1 MALAVSRSIC
11 DRRDTARRTLN
22 ERSRCTVIAQSI
34 DTNNDMTTGFAQRV
48 FAWTCVLSGV
58 TASNPRQASRATP
71 PASEHGD
78 AANAA
83 DAIRSPGR
91 GPTLWLAVSL
101 SMGSAI
107 ALGLA
112 RFSYALLLPPMKID
126 LGWSFAQAGAMNTAN
141 ALGYLLGAL
150 AFPRLSR
157 RWSAGT
163 LFVGGCIATAVLMA
177 ITGVLSDT
185 GALLVQRVATGIAS
199 AFIFVSGGVLAARL
213 ATSRPRDAGL
223 VLGLYYGG
231 TGWGIVASALLVP
244 VSLASFTLVHRTHD
258 WQMAW
263 FALAVA
269 CVALSLVA
277 ARAARRIDR
286 QHVIRTG
293 TGDATAAAPRATPML
308 RYAFA
313 LAGYGL
319 FGVGYIGYMTFII
332 ALLRNGGM
340 SEGVVTG
347 FYLLLGVATIVSA
360 RIWSKLLDRM
370 RGGQALALLNALLA
384 LATLL
389 PAIVA
394 HPAVAFAS
402 GVLFG
407 ATFLSAV
414 ASTTA
419 FVRHNL
425 PAAHWGRGISAFT
438 IVFAFG
444 QIVGPTVIG
453 LVSDGVGLER
463 GLIYSACLLAAGA
476 VLAALQTSLSQTP
489 IR

>member
-1 MALAVSRSIC
+1 
-11 DRRDTARRTLN
+11 
-22 ERSRCTVIAQSI
+22 
-34 DTNNDMTTGFAQRV
+34 MTTGFARRA
-48 FAWTCVLSGV
+48 FSWTHISLTDLIERGERRTRDEASSGD
-58 TASNPRQASRATP
+58 ASRA
-71 PASEHGD
+71 ARD
-78 AANAA
+78 A
-83 DAIRSPGR
+83 RFPRRGR
-91 GPTLWLAVSL
+91 TLWLAISL

-112 RFSYALLLPPMKID
+112 RFSYALLLPSMKTD

-157 RWSAGT
+157 RWPAGT
-163 LFVGGCIATAVLMA
+163 LFVGGCIATALLMA
-177 ITGVLSDT
+177 ATGMLSDT
-185 GALLVQRVATGIAS
+185 NTLFAQRVATGIAS

-213 ATSRPRDAGL
+213 ASSSPRNAGL

-244 VSLASFTLVHRTHD
+244 ATLVQAVHG
-258 WQMAW
+258 WQFAW
-263 FALAVA
+263 FALAGA
-269 CVALSLVA
+269 CVALSIVA
-277 ARAARRIDR
+277 GIAARRVDR
-286 QHVIRTG
+286 QHVLRTG
-293 TGDATAAAPRATPML
+293 KTGEAAATTRPVSVF

-313 LAGYGL
+313 LSGYGL
-319 FGVGYIGYMTFII
+319 FGVGYIGYMTFIV
-332 ALLRNGGM
+332 ALLRGGGM

-347 FYLLLGVATIVSA
+347 FYVLLGMATIVSA
-360 RIWSKLLDRM
+360 RIWSRLLDRM

-384 LATLL
+384 FGTLL
-389 PAIVA
+389 PALVA

-402 GVLFG
+402 GLLFG

-425 PAAHWGRGISAFT
+425 PAAHWARGISAFT

-453 LVSDGVGLER
+453 WVSDGAGLER

-476 VLAALQTSLSQTP
+476 ALAACQRTWAHKAASVN
-489 IR
+489 